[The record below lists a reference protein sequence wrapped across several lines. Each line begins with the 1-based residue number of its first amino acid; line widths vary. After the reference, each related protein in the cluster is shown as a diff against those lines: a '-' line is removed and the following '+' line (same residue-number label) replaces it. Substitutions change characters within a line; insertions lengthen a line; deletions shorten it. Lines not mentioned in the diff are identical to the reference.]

1 MPFIDISAIR
11 PHDSA
16 EPIQIRVIRK
26 WIPFGKR
33 QELCYLFVD
42 INGDAIEAIAD
53 LNHQSHFESR
63 ITLESCYTITDYLSD
78 TARSYMNVVPHT
90 SCIRLGLRTSF
101 REIDDNAIPHY
112 YFNFVNYDRL
122 RPRINNNLLLTD
134 YIGRLVKASPI
145 LYKAGKN
152 MMKISLQDQS
162 GNFIEATLWEE
173 IAFSFDREAAL
184 QKPQPVIIAMT
195 SLKVSEYK
203 GKIQLGSI
211 NATTIVINPD
221 IEDLENVITRF
232 GVIRGRSN
240 TYPTTSTSL
249 ISGEEEQNRL
259 TLEEL
264 LQKSAKDNH
273 KTKFTCLASIK
284 EIDISRK
291 WFYKSCTQCRKKVLP
306 KEEKFA
312 CPDHGEIQS
321 PRFMYAV
328 NATIV
333 DDTSS
338 VSVALFNEVMTS
350 LLGIDCH
357 DMVVIEDFSNPH
369 ILPTPLRAIRGKPK
383 IFQLLCRE
391 HDNKDKMSFTVNK
404 VFEPK
409 ASNNDI
415 ASTSAGPTT
424 KYKKR

>member
-1 MPFIDISAIR
+1 MPFIGIAAIR
-11 PHDSA
+11 PHDNA
-16 EPIQIRVIRK
+16 EPLQIRVIRK

-53 LNHQSHFESR
+53 LNHQSHFESC

-90 SCIRLGLRTSF
+90 TCIRLGLRTSF

-122 RPRINNNLLLTD
+122 RPRINNNLLLTESILYTD
-134 YIGRLVKASPI
+134 YIGRLVKAPPI
-145 LYKAGKN
+145 FYRAGKN
-152 MMKISLQDQS
+152 IMKISLQDQRK
-162 GNFIEATLWEE
+162 N
-173 IAFSFDREAAL
+173 
-184 QKPQPVIIAMT
+184 
-195 SLKVSEYK
+195 
-203 GKIQLGSI
+203 LGST

-221 IEDLENVITRF
+221 IEDLEN
-232 GVIRGRSN
+232 
-240 TYPTTSTSL
+240 
-249 ISGEEEQNRL
+249 
-259 TLEEL
+259 
-264 LQKSAKDNH
+264 

-284 EIDISRK
+284 EIDSSHK
-291 WFYKSCTQCRKKVLP
+291 WFYKSCTECRKKVLP

-321 PRFMYAV
+321 PRFMYAI

-338 VSVALFNEVMTS
+338 VSVVLFNDVVTS

-357 DMVVIEDFSNPH
+357 DIVVKEDFSSPY

-383 IFQLLCRE
+383 IFQLLYRE
-391 HDNKDKMSFTVNK
+391 QDNKEKMSFTVNK

-409 ASNNDI
+409 SSNNDI
-415 ASTSAGPTT
+415 ASTSSGPTT
-424 KYKKR
+424 KYKKDNRNDHWVRITLSFCLTSLHKILFEF